1 MVRNAPLARVSN
13 HELSNQ
19 SNFPIATAVSAMRL
33 EKPHSLS
40 YQPIT
45 RTISPSTTAVC
56 VASKVQDAGAWLK
69 SALTRGSV
77 L

>member
-1 MVRNAPLARVSN
+1 MHHQALMAAEPAYRFPKNA
-13 HELSNQ
+13 
-19 SNFPIATAVSAMRL
+19 AVSDIRL

-45 RTISPSTTAVC
+45 RANAPSTTAVC
-56 VASKVQDAGAWLK
+56 VASNVHDAGQWLK
-69 SALTRGSV
+69 STDTSGCV

>member
-1 MVRNAPLARVSN
+1 
-13 HELSNQ
+13 
-19 SNFPIATAVSAMRL
+19 MRL

-45 RTISPSTTAVC
+45 RANAPSTTAVC
-56 VASKVQDAGAWLK
+56 DASKVQDTAVWLK
-69 SALTRGSV
+69 SMLTSGSV